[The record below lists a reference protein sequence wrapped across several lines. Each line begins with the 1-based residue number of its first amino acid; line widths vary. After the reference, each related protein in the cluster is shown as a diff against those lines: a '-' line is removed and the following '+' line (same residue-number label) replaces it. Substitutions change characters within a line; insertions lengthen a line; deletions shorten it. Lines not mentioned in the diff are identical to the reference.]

1 MNNLVQNR
9 ALALSLLNILG
20 GSHMGSAKELR
31 EAMAKELNLDSK
43 ALSQAPDLQQI
54 TFNNQFNN
62 QIDLVLLFLFNSG
75 LIEGPYEATYTL
87 SEAGQQLLAKSP
99 SDQELHDEMSA
110 KIKRLPA
117 EDFKEFILS
126 LRQLSINYAQEIANQ
141 IPVDDDQEI
150 SDF

>member
-1 MNNLVQNR
+1 MKNIIQNR
-9 ALALSLLNILG
+9 VLALSLLNILG
-20 GSHMGSAKELR
+20 SSHMGSARELR

-54 TFNNQFNN
+54 TLNN

-75 LIEGPYEATYTL
+75 LIERPYEATYTL
-87 SEAGQQLLAKSP
+87 SEAGKQLLAKSP

-126 LRQLSINYAQEIANQ
+126 LRQLSIDSAQEIADQ
-141 IPVDDDQEI
+141 IPMDDDPEI
-150 SDF
+150 SDS

>member
-1 MNNLVQNR
+1 MKNIIQNR
-9 ALALSLLNILG
+9 VLALSLLNILG
-20 GSHMGSAKELR
+20 SSHMVSARELR
-31 EAMAKELNLDSK
+31 EAIAKELNLDSK

-75 LIEGPYEATYTL
+75 LIERPYEATYTL

-99 SDQELHDEMSA
+99 SDQELHDKMSA

-126 LRQLSINYAQEIANQ
+126 LRQLSIDFAQEIADQ
-141 IPVDDDQEI
+141 IPMDDDPEI
-150 SDF
+150 SDS

>member
-1 MNNLVQNR
+1 
-9 ALALSLLNILG
+9 
-20 GSHMGSAKELR
+20 MGSARELR
-31 EAMAKELNLDSK
+31 EAMAKEFNLDSK

-75 LIEGPYEATYTL
+75 LIERPYEATYTL
-87 SEAGQQLLAKSP
+87 SEAGKQLLAKSP

-126 LRQLSINYAQEIANQ
+126 LRQLSIDSAQEIANQ
-141 IPVDDDQEI
+141 IPMDDDPEI
-150 SDF
+150 